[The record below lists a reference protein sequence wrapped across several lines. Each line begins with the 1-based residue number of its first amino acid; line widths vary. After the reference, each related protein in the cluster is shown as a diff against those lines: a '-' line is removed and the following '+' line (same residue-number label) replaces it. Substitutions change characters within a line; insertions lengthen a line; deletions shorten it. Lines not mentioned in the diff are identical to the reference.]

1 MIAVRQA
8 MKINIIGGGP
18 AGMYFAILMKKANAA
33 HQITVY
39 ERNGPDDTFGWG
51 VVFSGKT
58 LANLRAADPESHAE
72 ITRAFE
78 AWDNV
83 DVVHRNSKISIHGN
97 SFSGIARLQLLKLLQ
112 RRCEQLGIE
121 LLFRTDVPDLDSLR
135 TNCDLLVAADG
146 VNSTARKQYSNQF
159 LPSLDLRPNRY
170 IWYGTNRL
178 FHGLTL
184 TFRENEAG
192 VFAAHSYKF
201 NKTTS
206 TFIVECDQE
215 TWDAAEFS
223 AMSNEETRGYLEKVF
238 EPDLSGR
245 PLLSNNSKWIN
256 FLLVK
261 NEKWFFENVVL
272 IGDALHTAHFSIG
285 SGTKLAL
292 EDAIALF
299 ESFGRTASVA
309 NALKDFEST
318 RKPVI
323 EEYQAAAY
331 DSMRWFENARRYM
344 NLSPIELA
352 YALMTRSGR
361 VRHED
366 LKLRDAEFIARY
378 ETELNASTGTVGVPP
393 A

>member
-1 MIAVRQA
+1 
-8 MKINIIGGGP
+8 
-18 AGMYFAILMKKANAA
+18 
-33 HQITVY
+33 
-39 ERNGPDDTFGWG
+39 
-51 VVFSGKT
+51 
-58 LANLRAADPESHAE
+58 
-72 ITRAFE
+72 
-78 AWDNV
+78 
-83 DVVHRNSKISIHGN
+83 
-97 SFSGIARLQLLKLLQ
+97 
-112 RRCEQLGIE
+112 
-121 LLFRTDVPDLDSLR
+121 
-135 TNCDLLVAADG
+135 
-146 VNSTARKQYSNQF
+146 
-159 LPSLDLRPNRY
+159 
-170 IWYGTNRL
+170 L

-184 TFRENEAG
+184 TFRESDAG

-206 TFIVECDQE
+206 TFIIECDQA
-215 TWDAAEFS
+215 TWDGAGFAA
-223 AMSNEETRGYLEKVF
+223 MGDDETRGYLEKVF
-238 EPDLSGR
+238 EQNLDGE

-299 ESFGRTASVA
+299 ESFERTTSVKD
-309 NALKDFEST
+309 ALREFEST

-331 DSMRWFENARRYM
+331 ESMRWFENARRYM

-361 VRHED
+361 VSDED
-366 LKLRDAEFIARY
+366 LKLRDPEFIARY
-378 ETELNASTGTVGVPP
+378 EAEHNTHTGTAGVPP

>member
-1 MIAVRQA
+1 

-18 AGMYFAILMKKANAA
+18 AGMYFAILMKKARPANE
-33 HQITVY
+33 ITIY

-58 LANLRAADPESHAE
+58 LANLRAADIESHAE

-83 DVVHRNSKISIHGN
+83 DVVCDDTKISIHGN
-97 SFSGIARLQLLKLLQ
+97 SFSGISRLQLLKILQ
-112 RRCEQLGIE
+112 RRCEQLGVE
-121 LLFRTDVPDLDSLR
+121 LRFREEIPDVDSLR
-135 TNCDLLVAADG
+135 KDGHLLVAADG
-146 VNSTARKQYSNQF
+146 VNSTTRRQYSNRF
-159 LPSLDLRPNRY
+159 IPSLDVRPNRY

-184 TFRENEAG
+184 TFRENNAG
-192 VFAAHSYKF
+192 VFTAHSYKF
-201 NKTTS
+201 NKATS
-206 TFIVECDQE
+206 TFIVECDQA
-215 TWDAAEFS
+215 TWDTAGFAT
-223 AMSNEETRGYLEKVF
+223 MPDEETRGYLETVF
-238 EPDLSGR
+238 AKDLDHK

-256 FLLVK
+256 FLLVR
-261 NEKWFFENVVL
+261 NEKWFFENVVM

-299 ESFGRTASVA
+299 EGFERTDDIEV
-309 NALKDFEST
+309 ALKEFEST

-331 DSMRWFENARRYM
+331 ESMRWFENARHYM
-344 NLSPIELA
+344 HLPPIELA
-352 YALMTRSGR
+352 YALMMRSGR
-361 VRHED
+361 VSYED
-366 LKLRDAEFIARY
+366 LKKRDLSFIAAY
-378 ETELNASTGTVGVPP
+378 EEEVGRRQEQE
-393 A
+393 AESRSRRHGR